1 MNNAER
7 MQKEILS
14 LVQRGVLKPE
24 LAAKLLRSLPK
35 ETSSQPSAT
44 KTSPI
49 AVIGMAGRFPEA
61 DDIQSF
67 WENLAS
73 GKDSVR
79 PVPARRFWPDIAN
92 ETSDTEFCKQGGFLD
107 RVDLFDPLFF
117 DISPREAELMDPQ
130 QRIFLEE
137 SWRAFEDAGL
147 SAEYLNSRECGVF
160 VGATPG
166 DYKNW
171 LGEKGHQ
178 PEAFTLV
185 GNDEAILAARVSY
198 LLNLKGPCFTVNTA
212 CSSSLIAF
220 CLACDSLNSGQC
232 EVALVGGVSIYSTRQ
247 FHLEASRAGI
257 LSLEG
262 KCKTFDDS
270 ADGFVP
276 GEAVGALVLKRL
288 EDAFRDGDRIH
299 GVVDGWGMNQDG
311 RSNGITAPNAV
322 SQTELIRKVSQRF
335 GINPDTISY
344 IETHGTGTKLGD
356 PIEVAALTDAF
367 GSRKSHPLILGS
379 VKTNVGHP
387 FAAAGV
393 TGLIKILLC
402 LKRQQ
407 LPASLHLK
415 TENRHIDFSGA
426 GFEVCRELRSWK
438 RRSKNEPLRAAL
450 NSFGFSGSNAHVVIT
465 EAPKE
470 PKSLTVESTDDEG
483 FRGAY
488 LIPISAKTQ
497 TALKRRIR
505 DLVDWIQSNPEASLR
520 DISYSLSARWTHHS
534 ERRAIAA
541 HTTDEALNL
550 LEKCLKELQSE
561 SDSISQQRRPS
572 APVTALFE
580 LKAGSLT
587 QEDWIQIQKAYES
600 GQDLAWHQLF
610 KAGRLVDLPKYP
622 FELES
627 YWFGVEPSTVEINAT
642 PKLPAAKRS
651 TDPIPAFIEMISAL
665 EEYARPRLARQ
676 LVALGWDGN
685 LQRTKSREALA
696 EELDVTPEYFRLFS
710 ALIDLLVESRYLELT
725 HGAIS
730 PSSRWND
737 ALNQKLPSE
746 SEVQHIYPEAARYFP
761 LLTSCLDQLPQVLTR
776 QVNITQVMF
785 PVGSMKLVEPTYYG
799 DPIRDHFNLEVANQV
814 LSLVDE
820 RVASGQSIITILELG
835 AGTGATS
842 AVVLRGLRAFEG
854 RIRYI
859 YSDVSPT
866 FLTHGENLLRGEY
879 PWIEFQTLDIERPFE
894 SQGIERS
901 SVDIVLASN
910 VVHAVRNVT
919 ESIGYVNQALSEN
932 GAVVLNEITATNYLT
947 TLTFGLTPGWW
958 RFEDPSL
965 RVPNSP
971 LLSEPAWVELLKSVG
986 FGNWIVTGLPSPEHK
1001 FKQRLITALKI
1012 AASEGRA
1019 KATSDAGLPA
1029 IPYKSEIA
1037 SQSDLEKTA
1046 LKIVSELLGS
1056 TVKLDPARIHPERTL
1071 EVYGVDSLVAVELTK
1086 KLQNQFG
1093 TLPSTL
1099 LFERPTCGKLAQYF
1113 VENHQDRLLKI
1124 ISKNLPAPTV
1134 PATKQNQS
1142 VQVTER
1148 ISHSEITE
1156 DIAIVGLSGKYPQS
1170 PDLETFWN
1178 NLSQGRNCI
1187 EEIPADRWDWKD
1199 QFDPVA
1205 ADGKSYNRWGG
1216 FLQDVDKFD
1225 PLFFNIA
1232 PRDAVGMDPQERLFI
1247 ETVWRLMEDAGY
1259 TPKSIH
1265 QQGASVGVFAGV
1277 MNSDYS
1283 QLAMERP
1290 TSTGQIRSRTAY
1302 WSLANR
1308 ISYLFD
1314 FQGPSL
1320 AIDSACSSSLT
1331 AIHLACNSLKLGECD
1346 MAIAGGVNL
1355 ILHPSKYVELCRLGM
1370 LSSND
1375 RCKSF
1380 GAGADGFVDGEG
1392 VGAVLL
1398 RPLKAALEARDRIYG
1413 VIKASVINAGGKT
1426 SGYTVPNPNAQADLV
1441 EKALSQAGL
1450 QATDISYIEAHG
1462 TGTELGDPIELAAL
1476 KQAFRKSS
1484 DSSNIGFCALG
1495 SVKSNIGHLEAA
1507 AGIAGLTKVLLQLKH
1522 RQIAPSLHCEDL
1534 NPKLDLNGAPFVI
1547 NRELR
1552 SWKSS
1557 TPDGILRAGMSSFG
1571 AGGAN
1576 AHLIVEQA
1584 PDQPTSSS
1592 TRSSGPKLFLI
1603 SARTESDL
1611 FRMAKNYVQFLD
1623 QLESDQ
1629 FENLCYTLQIGRA
1642 PLAYTLPLIGERIS
1656 DIQKQLRHFL
1666 DTASVDACLRPSEIY
1681 HPDSAEELLTSGELP
1696 THATLFRLAQLWVDG
1711 ADVTWLNL
1719 YRQEPYRIAAP
1730 CYEFQGQRRWLG
1742 AHSSSVDLDP
1752 PASHELTQKKSQ
1764 AETEELLLEPDDL
1777 LVLDHRV
1784 GGRPVMPGVGYIAA
1798 LVSKIK
1804 GATLSVEN
1812 LFWLAP
1818 LVVEGKTRLRLHWSE
1833 EKSGAAFEFKDELG
1847 RAVARGFKSSGVT
1860 HPEALPN
1867 PSIGGRNYKARRFLR
1882 EEIDELF
1889 QSVNIEYGPYF
1900 QTLKQAAAVQ
1910 SSSGYG
1916 ELKAT
1921 GQLKASLQTSWIHP
1935 GILDGAL
1942 QMVGC
1947 FMASDAQPMLPYS
1960 MGSFHLMRPMSN
1972 EMRVIVRRTSDF
1984 QFDLDLV
1991 NSQNERCV
1999 AIRDFVVRPVPDPMA
2014 DFFYTP
2020 NWEVVDQ
2027 HEINSWQNETGSEQS
2042 RSLILYTSQSQA
2054 LAKSLESQLGER
2066 FTTSF
2071 ELSSDGFDESEGK
2084 SKILE
2089 SVIPVGQ
2096 KIQRVIL
2103 LSLFES
2109 ESDSESDSIEDMTA
2123 FQRAGVESICRWL
2136 RWLQFY
2142 PSLDTNAH
2150 FQLVTRR
2157 IYSVLDSD
2165 PVQPWGAD
2173 IVGLCK
2179 SAAKEILNSRW
2190 SFIDIDDDSL
2200 DADGILKDSSIWK
2213 RFMADPLP
2221 DADLAFRH
2229 GQLYRRRLTR
2239 IQLPKATQEVFRN
2252 HGVYVI
2258 AGGAGGIGNV
2268 FSHYLAENFQARLV
2282 WLGRSSRDQHLERIA
2297 AIQKAG
2303 AELEYIQCDITQPD
2317 SVSEAIEQV
2326 KSRWGSIHGVI
2337 HSAIVLKDQSLN
2349 RIDEKS
2355 FRASVSVKAQGSQSL
2370 FHALRHEAL
2379 DFFLFFSSG
2388 QSFVCNPGQAS
2399 YAAACTFKDAY
2410 AAYMS
2415 RNSMFPVKVI
2425 NWGYWGEVGIV
2436 SDEANNRR
2444 MKERGIHSISPQD
2457 GIEAARR
2464 ILASSVQQ
2472 VLPLRATQPAL
2483 EAMGLSGSPGIRL
2496 APATFQ
2502 LDTGSL
2508 EKVLRKPS
2516 AKLFEFQK
2524 AYKHLQRLGSLKLL
2538 NLFRKSGV
2546 FETESRPL
2554 GLKEIQEA
2562 LKVSSPRRKD
2572 LLNASLDLLCRN
2584 QLILHVDHSYW
2595 VTPKVSN
2602 GLMAHLV
2609 NVDQDWDRLVTSHPE
2624 IEGFARLLSKS
2635 LDAFLDV
2642 LNGRRLGTDV
2652 LFPGGSIELVERIYH
2667 KNPIADWCNSLCVDA
2682 VSRALEQMSREGR
2695 RVRILEIGAGTGG
2708 VSKAVLKAT
2717 QKYGS
2722 LVEYIYTDVSP
2733 VFMKVGSQISETHP
2747 QVIPHM
2753 LDVTSETA
2761 CFAWRG
2767 AVDIVIAANV
2777 LHATQDLRKT
2787 MRNVKSMM
2795 KRNGLLV
2802 LNELT
2807 QVQDFT
2813 TLTFGL
2819 LEDWWPA
2826 DHLRLPNS
2834 PLLDRAKWSTLCRE
2848 EGWQNFRTINSEIE
2862 PVDLGQ
2868 DVMVAVSNG
2877 RILDPVSETHIHPT
2891 PKPGKELP
2899 IQKTKAKIASP
2910 AQGVGDLKSTVV
2922 NVVLKVVSEVL
2933 EIEVKDLELDTSHSE
2948 FGVDSI
2954 LAIEMVRRINS
2965 DLGADLQVTD
2975 FFNYS
2980 TLRELTQH
2988 LLDENKF
2995 DLEKLDPLTGAG
3007 SEVEVDEPPVE
3018 YLSKDSALLDVF
3030 EQVRAG
3036 ALDIQTATL
3045 RIQELE
3051 A

>member
-14 LVQRGVLKPE
+14 LVQRGEMKPE

-44 KTSPI
+44 KLSPI

-61 DDIQSF
+61 DDVQGF

-79 PVPARRFWPDIAN
+79 PVPARRFWPHTAN
-92 ETSDTEFCKQGGFLD
+92 ETSDVEFCKQGGFLD
-107 RVDLFDPLFF
+107 RVDQFDPLFF

-166 DYKNW
+166 DYKVW
-171 LGEKGHQ
+171 LGEKGHK

-198 LLNLKGPCFTVNTA
+198 LMNLKGPCFTVNTA

-232 EVALVGGVSIYSTRQ
+232 DVALVGGVSIYSTQQ

-257 LSLEG
+257 LSPKG

-288 EDAFRDGDRIH
+288 EDALRDGDRIH

-335 GINPDTISY
+335 SINPDTISY
-344 IETHGTGTKLGD
+344 VETHGTGTKLGD

-367 GSRKSHPLILGS
+367 GSRKSHPLLLGS

-402 LKRQQ
+402 LKHKQ
-407 LPASLHLK
+407 LPASLHFK
-415 TENRHIDFSGA
+415 TENRHIDLSGA

-438 RRSKNEPLRAAL
+438 HRSNDEPLRAAL
-450 NSFGFSGSNAHVVIT
+450 NSFGFSGSNTHVVLS
-465 EAPKE
+465 EAPKGNT
-470 PKSLTVESTDDEG
+470 SDDEVY
-483 FRGAY
+483 RGPF
-488 LIPISAKTQ
+488 LIPVSAKTH

-505 DLVDWIQSNPEASLR
+505 DLIDWIQSHPEASLR

-534 ERRAIAA
+534 ERRAIVA

-550 LEKCLKELQSE
+550 LEKYLKKLQSE
-561 SDSISQQRRPS
+561 SDYISQQRRPS
-572 APVTALFE
+572 APVTGLFE
-580 LKAGSLT
+580 QKAGSLT
-587 QEDWIQIQKAYES
+587 QEDWIHFQKAYES
-600 GQDLAWHQLF
+600 GQDLPWHSLF
-610 KAGRLVDLPKYP
+610 KTGRLLDLPKYP

-627 YWFGVEPSTVEINAT
+627 YWFGVEPFEAEIRVA
-642 PKLPAAKRS
+642 PRLPAAKRS
-651 TDPIPAFIEMISAL
+651 IDPIPAFIEMISSL

-676 LVALGWDGN
+676 LVALGWDGT

-696 EELDVTPEYFRLFS
+696 EELNVTPEYFRLFS
-710 ALIDLLVESRYLELT
+710 ALIDLLVESRYLVLT
-725 HGAIS
+725 HGDLS
-730 PSSRWND
+730 PSPRWSD
-737 ALNQKLPSE
+737 ALSQKLPSE
-746 SEVQHIYPEAARYFP
+746 LEVQSIYSEAARYLP

-785 PVGSMKLVEPTYYG
+785 PEGSMKLVEPTYYG
-799 DPIRDHFNLEVANQV
+799 DPIRDHFNLEVANRLQ
-814 LSLVDE
+814 SLVAD

-842 AVVLRGLRAFEG
+842 AVVLRGLHAFEG

-859 YSDVSPT
+859 YTDVSPT

-901 SVDIVLASN
+901 SVDIALASN
-910 VVHAVRNVT
+910 VVHAVQNVT
-919 ESIGYVNQALSEN
+919 ESIGHVNQVLSEN
-932 GAVVLNEITATNYLT
+932 GAVVLNEITATNDLT

-958 RFEDPSL
+958 RFEDSSL

-971 LLSEPAWVELLKSVG
+971 LLSEPDWVEVLKSVG
-986 FGNWIVTGLPSPEHK
+986 FGNWKVNGLPSPENK
-1001 FKQRLITALKI
+1001 FKQRLITAFKN
-1012 AASEGRA
+1012 AATEVRA

-1029 IPYKSEIA
+1029 ILSKSESA

-1046 LKIVSELLGS
+1046 LKIVSELLGT

-1113 VENHQDRLLKI
+1113 VENHQDRLLNI
-1124 ISKNLPAPTV
+1124 ISKNLPAPAV
-1134 PATKQNQS
+1134 ATTKHNQS

-1148 ISHSEITE
+1148 ISLSEIGE

-1187 EEIPADRWDWKD
+1187 EEIPVDRWDWKG

-1205 ADGKSYNRWGG
+1205 ADGKSYSRWGG

-1302 WSLANR
+1302 WSLGNR

-1370 LSSND
+1370 LASDN

-1398 RPLKAALEARDRIYG
+1398 RPLKAALKARDRIYG

-1441 EKALSQAGL
+1441 EKAISKAGL

-1484 DSSNIGFCALG
+1484 SSIGFCALG

-1557 TPDGILRAGMSSFG
+1557 NPDGILRAGMSSFG

-1592 TRSSGPKLFLI
+1592 TTSSGPKLFLI

-1642 PLAYTLPLIGERIS
+1642 PLAYTLPLIGESIL

-1666 DTASVDACLRPSEIY
+1666 DTANVDACLRPSEIY
-1681 HPDSAEELLTSGELP
+1681 HPESAEELLTSDEPP
-1696 THATLFRLAQLWVDG
+1696 TQATLFRLAQLWADG
-1711 ADVTWLNL
+1711 ADVAWLNL
-1719 YRQEPYRIAAP
+1719 YCQEPFRIAAP

-1752 PASHELTQKKSQ
+1752 PASHELAQKKSP
-1764 AETEELLLEPDDL
+1764 AETDEFLLEPDDL
-1777 LVLDHRV
+1777 LVRDHRV

-1798 LVSKIK
+1798 LASKTK
-1804 GATLSVEN
+1804 GAPLSVQN

-1818 LVVEGKTRLRLHWSE
+1818 LVVEGKTRLQLHWSE
-1833 EKSGAAFEFKDELG
+1833 EKSGEAFEFKDELG
-1847 RAVARGFKSSGVT
+1847 RAVARGSKSSSVT
-1860 HPEALPN
+1860 HPDPLPN
-1867 PSIGGRNYKARRFLR
+1867 PSTGSQNYKARRFIR

-1889 QSVNIEYGPYF
+1889 QSVNIKYGPYF

-1910 SSSGYG
+1910 SSMGYG
-1916 ELKAT
+1916 ELKAADQQT
-1921 GQLKASLQTSWIHP
+1921 ASFQTSWIHP

-1960 MGSFHLMRPMSN
+1960 MGSFHLMRPMTN

-1991 NSQNERCV
+1991 SSQNERCV
-1999 AIRDFVVRPVPDPMA
+1999 AIRDFVVRPVPDPMS

-2020 NWEVVDQ
+2020 NWEVVDR
-2027 HEINSWQNETGSEQS
+2027 HEINSWLNDTGSEQS
-2042 RSLILYTSQSQA
+2042 RSLILYTSQGQA
-2054 LAKSLESQLGER
+2054 LARNLESQLGER
-2066 FTTSF
+2066 FTASV
-2071 ELSSDGFDESEGK
+2071 ELSSNGFDEIEEP

-2096 KIQRVIL
+2096 KFQRVIL

-2109 ESDSESDSIEDMTA
+2109 KFDSDSDSTEAMTA
-2123 FQRAGVESICRWL
+2123 FQRAGVESIYRWL
-2136 RWLQFY
+2136 RCLQIH
-2142 PSLDTNAH
+2142 PSLDNNAH
-2150 FQLVTRR
+2150 FHLATRQ
-2157 IYSVLDSD
+2157 IYSVFDSD

-2179 SAAKEILNSRW
+2179 SAAKEMPNSRW

-2200 DADGILKDSSIWK
+2200 RADGIETDSTIWK
-2213 RFMADPLP
+2213 RIMVAPLP
-2221 DADLAFRH
+2221 NADLAVRH

-2252 HGVYVI
+2252 HGVYII

-2282 WLGRSSRDQHLERIA
+2282 WLGRSSRDQHLEKIA
-2297 AIQKAG
+2297 AVQKAG
-2303 AELEYIQCDITQPD
+2303 AELEYIQCDITQPGA
-2317 SVSEAIEQV
+2317 VSKAVEQV
-2326 KSRWGSIHGVI
+2326 KSKWGAIHGVI
-2337 HSAIVLKDQSLN
+2337 HSAIFLKDQSLN
-2349 RIDEKS
+2349 RIDKKS
-2355 FRASVSVKAQGSQSL
+2355 FRASMTVKAQGSQSL

-2415 RNSMFPVKVI
+2415 RNSKFPVKVI

-2444 MKERGIHSISPQD
+2444 MKERGIHSISPED

-2464 ILASSVQQ
+2464 ILAGSVQQ
-2472 VLPLRATQPAL
+2472 VLPIRAQQAAL
-2483 EAMGLSGSPGIRL
+2483 EAMGLSVSPAIQF

-2508 EKVLRKPS
+2508 EKVRRQPS

-2524 AYKHLQRLGSLKLL
+2524 AYKKLQRLGSLKLL
-2538 NLFRKSGV
+2538 NIFRKSGV
-2546 FETESRPL
+2546 FDSESRPL

-2562 LKVSSPRRKD
+2562 LKVESPRRKD

-2584 QLILHVDHSYW
+2584 QLILHVDHAYW

-2609 NVDQDWDRLVTSHPE
+2609 NVDQDWDRLVNSHPE

-2642 LNGRRLGTDV
+2642 LSGRRLGTDV

-2667 KNPIADWCNSLCVDA
+2667 NNPIADWCNSLCVDA
-2682 VSRALEQMSREGR
+2682 VNRALEQMTGEGR
-2695 RVRILEIGAGTGG
+2695 RIRILEIGAGTGG

-2717 QKYGS
+2717 QKFGA
-2722 LVEYIYTDVSP
+2722 LVDYIYTDVSP

-2747 QVIPHM
+2747 QVTPHLM
-2753 LDVTSETA
+2753 DVTSELA
-2761 CFAWRG
+2761 CRAWRG
-2767 AVDIVIAANV
+2767 SVDIVIAANV

-2795 KRNGLLV
+2795 KRNGLLI

-2848 EGWQNFRTINSEIE
+2848 EGWRNFRTINSEIE

-2868 DVMVAVSNG
+2868 DVMVAVSDG
-2877 RILDPVSETHIHPT
+2877 RILESINEVQIHPT
-2891 PKPGKELP
+2891 TNPAKDLP
-2899 IQKTKAKIASP
+2899 IRKIKAKTASP
-2910 AQGVGDLKSTVV
+2910 TQVTSDLKSNVV
-2922 NVVLKVVSEVL
+2922 NVVLKIVSEVL

-2995 DLEKLDPLTGAG
+2995 DLEKLEPLTGAN
-3007 SEVEVDEPPVE
+3007 SELEVEEPPVE
-3018 YLSKDSALLDVF
+3018 NHSKESALLDVF

-3036 ALDIQTATL
+3036 ALDIETATL